1 MRNLLRLAPLASLLL
16 LSACA
21 SGPEEQPFDASTLF
35 PPEPPKGPGAFYA
48 FMNEPG
54 HVSKLKVATR
64 TFATGAQGEQD
75 VVQPQ
80 ENLLCA
86 IAESFEID
94 GGRVN
99 VINCVGYDHGRIV
112 NGAWLVTP
120 AGLWRLDET
129 PAPNASAASLAQG
142 KPWIAAEPTEEL
154 ETVNGVT
161 RAVNAEH
168 AYHGWCVTHT
178 TSEPLEEEVICL
190 RHDGFLHLR
199 ERKELSDNTTR
210 ITEAVYFDSIHE
222 PKP

>member
-1 MRNLLRLAPLASLLL
+1 MRHLARPALFASLLL
-16 LSACA
+16 LGACA
-21 SGPEEQPFDASTLF
+21 SAPEEPFDASSFL
-35 PPEPPKGPGAFYA
+35 PPEPPSGPGAFYT

-64 TFATGAQGEQD
+64 TFTTGAEGEQD
-75 VVQPQ
+75 TVQPQ

-99 VINCVGYDHGRIV
+99 VINCVGYEHGRIV

-142 KPWIAAEPTEEL
+142 KPWIAAEPAEEL

-161 RAVNAEH
+161 RAVTAEP
-168 AYHGWCVTHT
+168 AYHGWCVTQT
-178 TSEPLEEEVICL
+178 TSEPLEEETICL
-190 RHDGFLHLR
+190 RHDGFLSLR
-199 ERKELSDNTTR
+199 ERRELSDNTTR
-210 ITEAVYFDSIHE
+210 ITEGVYFDSIHD